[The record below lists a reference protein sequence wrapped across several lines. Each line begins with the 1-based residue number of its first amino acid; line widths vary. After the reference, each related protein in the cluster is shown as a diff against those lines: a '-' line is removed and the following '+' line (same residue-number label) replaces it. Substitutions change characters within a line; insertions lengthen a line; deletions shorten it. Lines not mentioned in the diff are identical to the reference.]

1 MPLPHPRPQDIKH
14 RKNEVFLDVVESVN
28 LLVSA
33 SGAVLHSDIVGS
45 VQMRVYLTGASSH
58 SHASLFCSG
67 LSISPLALTTVVPP
81 LIVAPRNARAA
92 SRPQRQDCL

>member
-1 MPLPHPRPQDIKH
+1 MTCLSSSSPHPASLLPQDIKH

-45 VQMRVYLTGASSH
+45 VQMRVYLTGESSLPRF
-58 SHASLFCSG
+58 SSF
-67 LSISPLALTTVVPP
+67 TTSQ
-81 LIVAPRNARAA
+81 VAPAWPYHLLLPSSFAFRNA
-92 SRPQRQDCL
+92 